1 VRGRSDRHYLAV
13 SRLLTFVAG
22 LAQVCVA
29 LVMQRQGRSALD
41 TALSVTALI
50 NGPILGVFLLAA
62 MKRGGPVA
70 AFAGMAVG
78 IAVVATVWLATR
90 IAWPW
95 YTVIGSLS
103 TLAAGLATSLFT
115 DNRAAGAPVTSP

>member
-1 VRGRSDRHYLAV
+1 
-13 SRLLTFVAG
+13 
-22 LAQVCVA
+22 
-29 LVMQRQGRSALD
+29 M
-41 TALSVTALI
+41 LSVAALI

-62 MKRGGPVA
+62 MKRGGPLA

-78 IAVVATVWLATR
+78 IAVVARVWLTTG

-115 DNRAAGAPVTSP
+115 DNRAAGEPAVTSR